1 MSGKWDADAG
11 ANFQRR
17 LGASAH
23 ELGITGGDASCPE
36 MWRLDNGDVAVIGTE
51 LTASYQGRLPKGVM
65 IDPGE
70 KLVIIPRATII
81 SAKGHIP
88 DA

>member
-17 LGASAH
+17 LGESAH

-36 MWRLDNGDVAVIGTE
+36 MWWLDNGDVAVIGTE
-51 LTASYQGRLPKGVM
+51 LTETYQGRLPVDVK

-81 SAKGHIP
+81 SAKRDIP